1 MNLLCTHGFA
11 RLELGIHKHPFRLMT
26 NKFTKK
32 PFSRP
37 LNLVIMAEA
46 LQNISS
52 VIGNDYASNHKLL
65 IIEYKWHRFDSHWY
79 HIPT

>member
-1 MNLLCTHGFA
+1 MGYLNVNLLCTHGFA
-11 RLELGIHKHPFRLMT
+11 WLELGIHKHPFRLMT

-37 LNLVIMAEA
+37 LNLVIMSEA
-46 LQNISS
+46 MQKTSS

-65 IIEYKWHRFDSHWY
+65 IIRRDTVEN
-79 HIPT
+79 TL